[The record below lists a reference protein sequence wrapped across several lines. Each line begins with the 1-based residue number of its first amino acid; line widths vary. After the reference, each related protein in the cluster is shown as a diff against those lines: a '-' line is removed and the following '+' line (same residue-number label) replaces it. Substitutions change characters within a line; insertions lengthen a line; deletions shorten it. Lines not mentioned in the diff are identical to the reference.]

1 MFQWREILE
10 SLVHEFHQLVTVSS
24 KHDEPLVQF
33 LKAASTPL
41 YSSEHTLS
49 MDNLAQY
56 SMLMSQVIHAQSM
69 LTAVKRSGRSFEELD
84 EWLIMFAGY
93 SDKLVELMNERL
105 QNLPPL
111 EHGSTEI
118 P

>member
-1 MFQWREILE
+1 MDDELE
-10 SLVHEFHQLVTVSS
+10 DALRA
-24 KHDEPLVQF
+24 DPL
-33 LKAASTPL
+33 LKKIAERDL
-41 YSSEHTLS
+41 K
-49 MDNLAQY
+49 LAQY